1 MQLSRLYRIL
11 LFFSKLWHIRY
22 KCGILNIPFGL
33 SRREETPGLNNRGKD
48 KFMLNEEKIR
58 WMTRASI
65 YEKRQGHTDLERNEY
80 FLGDYVRLH
89 LMKNMIG
96 VTVAYILMV
105 GLYAVCKIEDIF
117 ALAANMQLMVF
128 LKEVLLVYLILALIY
143 TGIGIIYY
151 AWQYQSSHKQL
162 KKYYRILRHIDQCGE
177 KNSRSQ
183 EDKR

>member
-1 MQLSRLYRIL
+1 
-11 LFFSKLWHIRY
+11 
-22 KCGILNIPFGL
+22 
-33 SRREETPGLNNRGKD
+33 
-48 KFMLNEEKIR
+48 MLNEEKIR

-128 LKEVLLVYLILALIY
+128 LKDC
-143 TGIGIIYY
+143 
-151 AWQYQSSHKQL
+151 QNSKQNGQL
-162 KKYYRILRHIDQCGE
+162 HHMCCNNCCHDKYRKTARNNRADQCQQYIDHRIVQNF
-177 KNSRSQ
+177 KIS
-183 EDKR
+183 KL

>member
-1 MQLSRLYRIL
+1 
-11 LFFSKLWHIRY
+11 
-22 KCGILNIPFGL
+22 
-33 SRREETPGLNNRGKD
+33 
-48 KFMLNEEKIR
+48 MLNEEKIR

-128 LKEVLLVYLILALIY
+128 LEGSTACLPDSCTYLYGYWYYLLCMAV
-143 TGIGIIYY
+143 
-151 AWQYQSSHKQL
+151 SVKP
-162 KKYYRILRHIDQCGE
+162 
-177 KNSRSQ
+177 
-183 EDKR
+183 

>member
-1 MQLSRLYRIL
+1 MVYSIYL
-11 LFFSKLWHIRY
+11 LGYPW
-22 KCGILNIPFGL
+22 
-33 SRREETPGLNNRGKD
+33 REETPGLNNRGKD

-96 VTVAYILMV
+96 VTVAYILWV

-117 ALAANMQLMVF
+117 ALAAN
-128 LKEVLLVYLILALIY
+128 
-143 TGIGIIYY
+143 
-151 AWQYQSSHKQL
+151 SS
-162 KKYYRILRHIDQCGE
+162 
-177 KNSRSQ
+177 
-183 EDKR
+183 

>member
-1 MQLSRLYRIL
+1 
-11 LFFSKLWHIRY
+11 
-22 KCGILNIPFGL
+22 
-33 SRREETPGLNNRGKD
+33 
-48 KFMLNEEKIR
+48 MLNEEKIR

-89 LMKNMIG
+89 LLKNMIG

-143 TGIGIIYY
+143 TGIGILYY

>member
-1 MQLSRLYRIL
+1 M
-11 LFFSKLWHIRY
+11 K
-22 KCGILNIPFGL
+22 
-33 SRREETPGLNNRGKD
+33 
-48 KFMLNEEKIR
+48 
-58 WMTRASI
+58 
-65 YEKRQGHTDLERNEY
+65 
-80 FLGDYVRLH
+80 
-89 LMKNMIG
+89 KNMIG

-162 KKYYRILRHIDQCGE
+162 KKYCIAYCAILTSAVREEQPITGGIRDDGDFCDEGQNQSLCERIQRHG
-177 KNSRSQ
+177 S
-183 EDKR
+183 